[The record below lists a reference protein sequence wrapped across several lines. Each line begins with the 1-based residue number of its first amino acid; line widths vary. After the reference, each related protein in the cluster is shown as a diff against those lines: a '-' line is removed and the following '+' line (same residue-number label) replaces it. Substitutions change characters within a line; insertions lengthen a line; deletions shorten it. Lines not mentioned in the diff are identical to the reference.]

1 MFDPLQKSMLIG
13 FFTNRDI
20 FLNKLI
26 PLLSVYLDQTKNCIN
41 LLQAFQKQK
50 PELRNQKDVL
60 VIQQTFDGTFA
71 MATNILKELKQIQA
85 NNISQPNQEEQ
96 A

>member
-71 MATNILKELKQIQA
+71 MATNILKELKQI
-85 NNISQPNQEEQ
+85 
-96 A
+96 

>member
-1 MFDPLQKSMLIG
+1 VQKLIKPSSVMFDPLQKSMLIG

-71 MATNILKELKQIQA
+71 MATNILKELKQI
-85 NNISQPNQEEQ
+85 
-96 A
+96 